1 MLLKGFVKKFRM
13 KVAQK
18 FAYFWAILES
28 VAIWLKT
35 AVHTFW
41 GTIEKIGLLLIS
53 TFGHSDWKSV
63 SLIF

>member
-28 VAIWLKT
+28 VAKT
-35 AVHTFW
+35 AVHNFW

-53 TFGHSDWKSV
+53 TFGHSD
-63 SLIF
+63 